1 MDSLGINASTKSRWR
16 AQSIVYLTRFN
27 ERTRKAVDHLRVF
40 VSETGNDDSYFFM
53 YAPMKMN
60 IPFCK
65 LTLQWKKTSFLIG
78 DTSSHGGFPIAMLV
92 YRSVDSSNS
101 GALED
106 CFFLR
111 VVEVKHL
118 PGYLKGWMFR

>member
-106 CFFLR
+106 CFFCGLLR
-111 VVEVKHL
+111 
-118 PGYLKGWMFR
+118 